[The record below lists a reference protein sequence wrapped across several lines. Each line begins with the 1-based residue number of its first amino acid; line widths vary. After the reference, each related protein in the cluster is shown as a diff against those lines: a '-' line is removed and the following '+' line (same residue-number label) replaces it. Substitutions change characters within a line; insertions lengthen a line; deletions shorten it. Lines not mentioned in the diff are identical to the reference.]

1 MPACPW
7 APAVISLNSCI
18 VYAVSDLPSLAL
30 IFVNTQAPPAVFLAG
45 MTIDSDILAI
55 ARAALAEFG
64 PRAVEIMDK
73 RAQDHRLAGETEG
86 EVLWRRVAA
95 AVLDMAKG

>member
-1 MPACPW
+1 M
-7 APAVISLNSCI
+7 
-18 VYAVSDLPSLAL
+18 
-30 IFVNTQAPPAVFLAG
+30 IFVNTEAPPAVFLVG
-45 MTIDSDILAI
+45 MTIDPDILAI

>member
-1 MPACPW
+1 
-7 APAVISLNSCI
+7 LT
-18 VYAVSDLPSLAL
+18 
-30 IFVNTQAPPAVFLAG
+30 FVNTTAWPAVFLAD
-45 MTIDSDILAI
+45 MTIDADILVI

-64 PRAVEIMDK
+64 QRAVEIMDR
-73 RAQDHRLAGETEG
+73 RAQDHRQAGETEG

>member
-1 MPACPW
+1 M
-7 APAVISLNSCI
+7 
-18 VYAVSDLPSLAL
+18 
-30 IFVNTQAPPAVFLAG
+30 IFVNTEAPPAVFLAG
-45 MTIDSDILAI
+45 MTIDTDILAI

-64 PRAVEIMDK
+64 PCAVEIMDK

-95 AVLDMAKG
+95 TVLDMAKG

>member
-1 MPACPW
+1 MHC
-7 APAVISLNSCI
+7 LRCFR
-18 VYAVSDLPSLAL
+18 PSPPAL

-45 MTIDSDILAI
+45 MTIDADILAI

-73 RAQDHRLAGETEG
+73 RAEDHRLAGETECV
-86 EVLWRRVAA
+86 VLWRHVDA

>member
-1 MPACPW
+1 
-7 APAVISLNSCI
+7 
-18 VYAVSDLPSLAL
+18 
-30 IFVNTQAPPAVFLAG
+30 
-45 MTIDSDILAI
+45 MTINADILAI

-86 EVLWRRVAA
+86 EVLWRCVAA

>member
-1 MPACPW
+1 
-7 APAVISLNSCI
+7 
-18 VYAVSDLPSLAL
+18 
-30 IFVNTQAPPAVFLAG
+30 
-45 MTIDSDILAI
+45 MTFDTDILAI

>member
-1 MPACPW
+1 
-7 APAVISLNSCI
+7 
-18 VYAVSDLPSLAL
+18 
-30 IFVNTQAPPAVFLAG
+30 
-45 MTIDSDILAI
+45 MTINADIFAI

-64 PRAVEIMDK
+64 PRAVEIMDY

-86 EVLWRRVAA
+86 EVLWRCVAA

>member
-1 MPACPW
+1 
-7 APAVISLNSCI
+7 
-18 VYAVSDLPSLAL
+18 
-30 IFVNTQAPPAVFLAG
+30 
-45 MTIDSDILAI
+45 MTIDADILAI